1 MFARVTDFP
10 QFAYRWRAKSSLA
23 IGFLLLL
30 LLSLLPQS
38 VSAAPALPAALN
50 SVGKSEQVVLVQA
63 KNWNATRGT
72 LRAFA
77 KIKGSWVEVHKKVP
91 VDLGYGGLVQ
101 GDKRRQGTGKTPTG
115 TYAITSGFGR
125 KADPGTKLDYIK
137 IDRNDAWTYNPRV
150 PSTYNIFQTANRSWK
165 SYGNYVESLYSY
177 GKQYN
182 YVAIMDFN
190 LPRGKITKGP
200 QGIYRTDKPANTQ
213 RGGGIFLHVSNG
225 NETAGCIAVAEVV
238 MRDLMK
244 WFNPKKNPVI
254 VVEVTK

>member
-1 MFARVTDFP
+1 MFLLTA
-10 QFAYRWRAKSSLA
+10 RWRAVKSLA
-23 IGFLLLL
+23 IGLIALFAFALM
-30 LLSLLPQS
+30 PHTA
-38 VSAAPALPAALN
+38 SAAPELPAALN

-63 KNWNATRGT
+63 NNWNATKGT

-77 KIKGSWVEVHKKVP
+77 KIKGSWTEIQTKVP
-91 VDLGYGGLVQ
+91 VDLGYGGLVP

-115 TYAITSGFGR
+115 TYAITSAFGR

-190 LPRGKITKGP
+190 LPRGNITKGP
-200 QGIYRTDKPANTQ
+200 NGVYRTDKPANTS

-225 NETAGCIAVAEVV
+225 DETAGCIAVSEPV
-238 MRDLMK
+238 MRDLMT

-254 VVEVTK
+254 IVEVKK

>member
-1 MFARVTDFP
+1 MFADSSH
-10 QFAYRWRAKSSLA
+10 RWRATKSLA
-23 IGFLLLL
+23 ITFLTLFLM
-30 LLSLLPQS
+30 SLIPHS

-50 SVGKSEQVVLVQA
+50 SVGNSQQVVLVQA
-63 KNWNATRGT
+63 NNWNATKGT

-77 KIKGSWVEVHKKVP
+77 KVKGSWVEIQKRVP

-101 GDKRRQGTGKTPTG
+101 GNKRKQGTGKTPTG

-190 LPRGKITKGP
+190 LPRGKITKGA

-225 NETAGCIAVAEVV
+225 DETAGCIAVSEGV
-238 MRDLMK
+238 MRDLMT

-254 VVEVTK
+254 VVEVRK

>member
-1 MFARVTDFP
+1 MFLLTA
-10 QFAYRWRAKSSLA
+10 RWRAIKSLA
-23 IGFLLLL
+23 IGLTALFAFA
-30 LLSLLPQS
+30 LLPHTA
-38 VSAAPALPAALN
+38 SATPELPAALN

-63 KNWNATRGT
+63 NNWDATKGT

-77 KIKGSWVEVHKKVP
+77 KVKGSWVEIQKKVP

-115 TYAITSGFGR
+115 TYAITSAFGR

-150 PSTYNIFQTANRSWK
+150 PSTYNIFQTVNRSWK

-182 YVAIMDFN
+182 YVAVMDFN

-200 QGIYRTDKPANTQ
+200 NGVYRTDKPANTS

-225 NETAGCIAVAEVV
+225 DETAGCIAVSEPV
-238 MRDLMK
+238 MRDLMT
-244 WFNPKKNPVI
+244 WFSPKKNPVI
-254 VVEVTK
+254 IVEVKK